1 MCTPKRTR
9 APDWCR
15 GTRFRV
21 SAVAYS
27 LLAGTCKKGG
37 PAMSQRN
44 VASIVDRLLTDPE
57 LRSQFALD
65 PVGTIAELHMLGF
78 LLSSAEIDA
87 FVQTDVRRWCR
98 RRHAFL
104 DRVH

>member
-1 MCTPKRTR
+1 MCIPEQTRTPDRR
-9 APDWCR
+9 R
-15 GTRFRV
+15 RTRFRV
-21 SAVAYS
+21 PAVAYS
-27 LLAGTCKKGG
+27 LLAGSCKKGG
-37 PAMSQRN
+37 PAMSQQN
-44 VASIVDRLLTDPE
+44 VASLVGRLLTDPE

-78 LLSSAEIDA
+78 LLSPAEIDA

-98 RRHAFL
+98 EDHTFL